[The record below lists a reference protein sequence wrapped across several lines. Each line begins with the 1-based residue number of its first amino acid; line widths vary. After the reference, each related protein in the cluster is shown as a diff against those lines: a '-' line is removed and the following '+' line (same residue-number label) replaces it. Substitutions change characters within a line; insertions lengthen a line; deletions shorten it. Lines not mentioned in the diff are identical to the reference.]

1 MLKNKELILLS
12 LNLDLTNKTE
22 IKLKKILE
30 QYPNSEL
37 FAQNIIDFQTS
48 ELKKGIVNI
57 EIDMKEFEQKYNLS
71 TQEFYQQY
79 QSGKLGDDE
88 DYLIWAGIYEMRL
101 LNQKRLDEL
110 E

>member
-1 MLKNKELILLS
+1 MLS

-71 TQEFYQQY
+71 TQDFYQQY

>member
-71 TQEFYQQY
+71 TQDFYQQY